1 MAININII
9 KNYFGVNNMDKY
21 RAKELEEKEITVY
34 TYNRFFNGDFSSLK
48 GKIVNI
54 SSYDDK
60 MLVRLSTQLG
70 IKTIPLENIYEETE
84 LDKMKEKIKLI
95 ELARLPEEIK
105 NLEEDLKN
113 KKRKFKKLLEET
125 N

>member
-1 MAININII
+1 
-9 KNYFGVNNMDKY
+9 MDKY
-21 RAKELEEKEITVY
+21 RAKELKEKEITVY

-48 GKIVNI
+48 GKIVNVF
-54 SSYDDK
+54 SYDDK
-60 MLVRLSTQLG
+60 MLVHLSTQLG

-84 LDKMKEKIKLI
+84 LDKMKEKIRLI
-95 ELARLPEEIK
+95 ELTRLPEEIK

-113 KKRKFKKLLEET
+113 KKRKLKKLLEET